1 MIECVEDWSRGP
13 PGRVES
19 AIVGLAARI
28 GNIASFIPF
37 GKLFAQLSTVHRGSP
52 PPPNT
57 TGALFVLKGLCERS
71 IELVELHRC
80 AIAVSKSRCP
90 FHLAD
95 DRVESAVRMLGR
107 TEIA

>member
-28 GNIASFIPF
+28 GNVVSFIPF

-57 TGALFVLKGLCERS
+57 TGALFVLRACASRASSLS
-71 IELVELHRC
+71 SFRC